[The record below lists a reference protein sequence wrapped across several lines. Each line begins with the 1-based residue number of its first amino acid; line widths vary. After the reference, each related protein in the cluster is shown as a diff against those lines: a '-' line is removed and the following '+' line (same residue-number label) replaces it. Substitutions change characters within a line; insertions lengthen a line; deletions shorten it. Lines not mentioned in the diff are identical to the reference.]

1 MRVYCSN
8 HLKEVPAALEPFFQ
22 GNRTVTHIHTSDG
35 ILLVDNN
42 KIYRLLEKKAAA
54 APVKKTMIG
63 VFPATLKS
71 EPYERTECYQ
81 IPPHSTQEVFIHK
94 VYKLSPESVVD
105 YIFAMK
111 EQGGELIENYFS
123 VPEGMDINR
132 ADVKADVLKW
142 FGGVGPP

>member
-8 HLKEVPAALEPFFQ
+8 HLKEVPAALEPFFLC
-22 GNRTVTHIHTSDG
+22 NRTVTHIHTSDG
-35 ILLVDNN
+35 MLQVDNN
-42 KIYRLLEKKAAA
+42 KIYRFKAPP
-54 APVKKTMIG
+54 PVKKTMIG

-94 VYKLSPESVVD
+94 VYKLSPKSVVE
-105 YIFAMK
+105 YIFVMK
-111 EQGGELIENYFS
+111 QLGGELIENYFS

-132 ADVKADVLKW
+132 ADVKGEIL
-142 FGGVGPP
+142 GGLRPL